1 MGHHKQGYQTEYPSF
16 LTKTPLTSEDDV
28 TTSIES
34 TGTHSTKLVA
44 RARAAAEA
52 FVARHRDGLARLL
65 QDDILCVAVDQAPR
79 GAPTLL

>member
-1 MGHHKQGYQTEYPSF
+1 MSRPR
-16 LTKTPLTSEDDV
+16 
-28 TTSIES
+28 TSIES

-65 QDDILCVAVDQAPR
+65 RDDILCVAVDQAPR